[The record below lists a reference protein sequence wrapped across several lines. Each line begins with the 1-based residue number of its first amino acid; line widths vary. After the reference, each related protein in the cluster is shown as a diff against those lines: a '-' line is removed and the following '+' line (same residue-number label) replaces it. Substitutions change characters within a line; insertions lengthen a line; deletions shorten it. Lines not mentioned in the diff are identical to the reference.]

1 MSQQIISRLLF
12 VEQEVPKAVITSWVT
27 SSHKGEEA
35 TASKALSDLGVW
47 TDSSTQGGMVTWK
60 VNDTFRENLQ
70 RALLGGGDPW
80 TMSETLEPDKNPR
93 DKAFLD
99 KYSQDRWSTVLHF
112 MVASSRQQ
120 EGISDDAV
128 QVLTEANLVMR
139 EGGDVTITSAGFQF
153 LLMDSP
159 SQVWYFMLQYLETC
173 DKYGLDVSECLNFLF
188 QLSFSELGKDYSTAG
203 LSQNLLTF
211 LQHLREFGLVYQRK
225 RAHGRFY
232 PTRLALNI
240 ASGENKS
247 LLEQHREGY
256 IVVETNYRIYAY
268 TDSDLQVALIN
279 LFGNYLFHC
288 LNHHVA
294 PPS

>member
-35 TASKALSDLGVW
+35 KASKALSDLGVW
-47 TDSSTQGGMVTWK
+47 TESSTQGGMVTWK

-80 TMSETLEPDKNPR
+80 TMSETLEPDKNAR

-128 QVLTEANLVMR
+128 QGRSPIENFVVLSYGVLHSIDILRHVQICKGLNMHT
-139 EGGDVTITSAGFQF
+139 
-153 LLMDSP
+153 LLKP
-159 SQVWYFMLQYLETC
+159 
-173 DKYGLDVSECLNFLF
+173 
-188 QLSFSELGKDYSTAG
+188 
-203 LSQNLLTF
+203 
-211 LQHLREFGLVYQRK
+211 
-225 RAHGRFY
+225 
-232 PTRLALNI
+232 
-240 ASGENKS
+240 
-247 LLEQHREGY
+247 
-256 IVVETNYRIYAY
+256 
-268 TDSDLQVALIN
+268 
-279 LFGNYLFHC
+279 
-288 LNHHVA
+288 
-294 PPS
+294 